1 MRDAAAMAAQSDPD
15 RNPHF
20 RRRWGPPDLRS
31 GPRIVPTIQRAKFE
45 VSSSENMN
53 SAVGCLHQLASRL
66 DRQADYELALGHHTI
81 AERLS
86 RHAAELREVKG

>member
-1 MRDAAAMAAQSDPD
+1 MDAARMAAMSDPD

-31 GPRIVPTIQRAKFE
+31 GPRVVATTRNAKTFD
-45 VSSSENMN
+45 SSSGIETT
-53 SAVGCLHQLASRL
+53 STPRLHQLASRL
-66 DRQADYELALGHHTI
+66 DRQADHELTLGHHTI

-86 RHAAELREVKG
+86 QHAAELRAVVG